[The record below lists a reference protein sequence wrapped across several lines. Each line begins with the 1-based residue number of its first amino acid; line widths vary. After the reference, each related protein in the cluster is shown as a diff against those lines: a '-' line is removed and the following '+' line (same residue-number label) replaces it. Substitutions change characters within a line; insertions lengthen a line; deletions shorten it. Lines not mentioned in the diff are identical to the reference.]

1 MNIRLQAAQQTDQA
15 ASGQQSFMS
24 PHVQPILAVGK
35 PGLCPNTPSST
46 VDIVDAEEGAIAE
59 SIPVGL
65 NPSR

>member
-24 PHVQPILAVGK
+24 PHVQPILAVGNRVYVT
-35 PGLCPNTPSST
+35 NTPSST
-46 VDIVDAEEGAIAE
+46 VDIVDAEEGLL
-59 SIPVGL
+59 L